1 MRPWLVV
8 AAHEEDIPLMIVCG
22 VLQVLPALAEEMK
35 PTLSCVLPFG

>member
-8 AAHEEDIPLMIVCG
+8 AQVEDIPLTIVG
-22 VLQVLPALAEEMK
+22 VVVHVLPALAEEMK